1 MSEPAY
7 HVVRPSVSASHQ
19 PSFESAMMCVSN
31 FFPTCFLI
39 CGSCSMFWLSTA
51 KPTPHPCMERYMISA
66 KSSSLVGAV
75 KGAIIGAGVA
85 ATRRLARELHETHRG
100 HHFLLQ
106 NAHTHF
112 GIFFF
117 GEFVAEIFAH
127 EAYIAV
133 NGLYPSLAPSFFGY
147 PFRIGAQIDEL
158 AECVVGKIFLLSSAS
173 FRTRSG
179 ISICAAR
186 NCARLS
192 R

>member
-1 MSEPAY
+1 MRLKLLPRLLPDLRELFDVLALY
-7 HVVRPSVSASHQ
+7 GEADAASLHGEIHNLGEI
-19 PSFESAMMCVSN
+19 FE
-31 FFPTCFLI
+31 L
-39 CGSCSMFWLSTA
+39 GRRR
-51 KPTPHPCMERYMISA
+51 E
-66 KSSSLVGAV
+66 
-75 KGAIIGAGVA
+75 GAIIGAGVA

-106 NAHTHF
+106 NAHAHF

-147 PFRIGAQIDEL
+147 PFCIGAQIDEL
-158 AECVVGKIFLLSSAS
+158 AECIVGKIFLLSSAS

-186 NCARLS
+186 SCARLS